1 MNHKLAKEIWM
12 SLVNRWRKMLA
23 RCQDDTN
30 DDYVNYGARG
40 IEVWAGWR
48 DPITG
53 MNAFV
58 DYVANSMPRPD
69 GMTLAMVLATN
80 GAERLSID
88 RIDNDKGYEPGNL
101 RWASPEQQSANQRR
115 TAFVEVNGVR
125 LPRTEAA
132 RRFGVDTRT
141 ASRRENL
148 GYSSV
153 EAVTLPVGGKTAG
166 SRRYRDQLILQMLRA
181 GDLFVDS
188 DGFIFVADDGGWHLA
203 PLGTSGSG
211 RYLGVSITVPKKFH
225 ALIPREDLPATGTYR
240 SMFQH
245 SRVVALAHHPLPDD
259 LHYYE
264 ADHINMNTR
273 DDRPGNLRWQRPQDH
288 RADAHRGR
296 ESISGSA
303 ISYSDP
309 KLQEAAL
316 RRLAEVSAL
325 RVTPKVETDELEL
338 PHNHSASWVDELL
351 AAVKVDPDFA
361 RSLWAKGQY
370 FPVLGSVLAA
380 SGNNCVVT
388 GGRVTI
394 ECTGQ
399 TSGTVL
405 RVFVTALATSSRV
418 FQSCVGCGRQS
429 FAVRTEIRN
438 RVRFP
443 DTICESCQ
451 ALDRLRPDLAAQIAR
466 DPATGVKR
474 HPSRI
479 SAGSNQYCHFRCR
492 AEGCLN
498 IVERKV
504 KTLVRDGELPTCEA
518 HRRRG
523 DNFGGL
529 IKKPRPPKR

>member
-1 MNHKLAKEIWM
+1 MYQNLAKEIWM

-48 DPITG
+48 DPISG
-53 MNAFV
+53 MHAFV
-58 DYVANSMPRPD
+58 DYVANSLPRPD
-69 GMTLAMVLATN
+69 GMTLAMVVATN

-101 RWASPEQQSANQRR
+101 RWANPEQQSANQRR
-115 TAFVEVNGVR
+115 TAFVDVNGVR
-125 LPRTEAA
+125 LPRTQAA
-132 RRFGVDTRT
+132 RRFGVDSRT
-141 ASRRENL
+141 ASRRQNL
-148 GYSSV
+148 GYSPF
-153 EAVTLPVGGKTAG
+153 EAVTLPVGGKTAD
-166 SRRYRDQLILQMLRA
+166 SRRSRDRIILEMLRA

-188 DGFIFVADDGGWHLA
+188 DGFIFVADADGWHLA

-211 RYLGVSITVPKKFH
+211 RYVGVSITIPKRLR
-225 ALIPREDLPATGTYR
+225 ALIPPEDIAAGENYR

-259 LHYYE
+259 VSYYE

-316 RRLAEVSAL
+316 RRLAETSVL
-325 RVTPKVETDELEL
+325 RLAPKVETDEPGL
-338 PHNHSASWVDELL
+338 PHNHSASRVDDLL
-351 AAVKVDPDFA
+351 AAVKADPDFA
-361 RSLWAKGQY
+361 GSLWAKGKCA
-370 FPVLGSVLAA
+370 PVLDSVLAA
-380 SGNNCVVT
+380 SGNNCVLT
-388 GGRVTI
+388 SGRVTI
-394 ECTGQ
+394 ECMSQ
-399 TSGTVL
+399 TSTEVV
-405 RVFVTALATSSRV
+405 RVFVTALTTASRV
-418 FQSCVGCGRQS
+418 FQSCTQCGRQS

-438 RVRFP
+438 RVRYP
-443 DTICESCQ
+443 NTPCGSCQ
-451 ALDRLRPDLAAQIAR
+451 ALDRLRPDLAALVAR

-479 SAGSNQYCHFRCR
+479 SVGSNQRCHFRCR
-492 AEGCLN
+492 GKGCPTV
-498 IVERKV
+498 VERKV
-504 KTLVRDGELPTCEA
+504 KTLTRDGELPTCEV

-523 DNFGGL
+523 DNFSTGDAQ
-529 IKKPRPPKR
+529 